1 MLHRRWMLVVVVST
15 LVLAACTGQ
24 SDEPE
29 DTGTTGSTGATGDTG
44 ATGATGPTETLVTDT
59 PDPSGEIESFS
70 FALDY
75 EPSSL
80 DWVYAYNYGENTTL
94 SNLCEN
100 LMRLTPEYEIVP
112 SLAESADHPDPLTWV
127 YTIREGVTFHDG
139 SEMTVEDVVWS
150 LNRHLDPDVGSY
162 WGSWY
167 ANVESIEQTGDRE
180 VTITLARPD
189 VVFPQMMS
197 TPAGGIG
204 DREFVEAAGADYG
217 TPDGGINC
225 TGPFRLAA
233 WNKGQDFQFER
244 FEGYWNPE
252 LRALAGTVDVP
263 FISNEATLTSALVGG
278 EIDGS
283 FDIPPASIDQLQQ
296 TDAGTLYFGPSMQ
309 SYDVIISSFDGPLA
323 DPRIRRALMLAL
335 DREGIVAAAV
345 NGRAEALKAIVAPS
359 SWGYAQETF
368 QTAWDA
374 LPPVERNLEEAQA
387 LVAEA
392 GVPSEPIVLANL
404 AEDEELLIIST
415 ALQDAAR
422 ELGMEL
428 EIQTLPVG
436 KYGPLFFDA
445 EAREGIDMFLT
456 GWYTDIPEPL
466 NMYGTIFTTDGGS
479 NYNGYSNAE
488 YDRLIGEALAADD
501 VEERA
506 ELINQAQA
514 ISLEEVPWIPLY
526 APNVRLFLGSR
537 VTGAPA
543 SFVYLYYPWAAEIGA
558 A

>member
-1 MLHRRWMLVVVVST
+1 MRRPRWLL
-15 LVLAACTGQ
+15 LVLALTIVGAACSGPAE
-24 SDEPE
+24 EPDDDGE
-29 DTGTTGSTGATGDTG
+29 DTGS
-44 ATGATGPTETLVTDT
+44 TGPTETLVTDT

-80 DWVYAYNYGENTTL
+80 DWVYAYNYGENTAL
-94 SNLCEN
+94 ANLCEN

-112 SLAESADHPDPLTWV
+112 SLAESVDHPDPTTWV

-139 SEMTVEDVVWS
+139 SEMTIDDVVWS

-162 WGSWY
+162 WGSWW
-167 ANVESIEQTGDRE
+167 ANVESVEATSDRE
-180 VTITLARPD
+180 VTITLSRPD

-197 TPAGGIG
+197 TPAGCIA

-217 TPDGGINC
+217 TPDGGVNC
-225 TGPFRLAA
+225 TGPFELAE
-233 WNKGQDFQFER
+233 WNKGQNFVFER
-244 FEGYWNPE
+244 FEGYWNDE
-252 LRALAGTVDVP
+252 LRAQAATVEVP
-263 FISNEATLTSALVGG
+263 FIANEATMVSALVGG
-278 EIDGS
+278 EIDGTL
-283 FDIPPASIDQLQQ
+283 DVPPAAIEQLQQ
-296 TDAGTLYFGPSMQ
+296 SDAGTLYFGPSMQ
-309 SYDVIISSFDGPLA
+309 SYNVIINNFDGALG

-345 NGRAEALKAIVAPS
+345 NGRAEPLAAIVAPS

-368 QTAWDA
+368 QAAWDQ
-374 LPPVERNLEEAQA
+374 LPPPTSNLEEAQA
-387 LVAEA
+387 LVEEA
-392 GVPSEPIVLANL
+392 GVPDEPIVLANL

-428 EIQTLPVG
+428 EIRTLPVG
-436 KYGPLFFDA
+436 KYAPLFFDA

-466 NMYGTIFTTDGGS
+466 NMYGTIFTSDGGS
-479 NYNGYSNAE
+479 NYNGYSNPE
-488 YDRLIGEALAADD
+488 YDALIDEALGTDD
-501 VEERA
+501 VEARA

-514 ISLEEVPWIPLY
+514 ISVEDVPWIPLY
-526 APNVRLFLGSR
+526 APNVRLFLGDR
-537 VTGAPA
+537 ITGAPA